1 MTPITKKT
9 SKAEVTTPTTIG
21 VLLASPGSEIKQ
33 SYTYKHRKPMGQ

>member
-9 SKAEVTTPTTIG
+9 SKAEVKTIG